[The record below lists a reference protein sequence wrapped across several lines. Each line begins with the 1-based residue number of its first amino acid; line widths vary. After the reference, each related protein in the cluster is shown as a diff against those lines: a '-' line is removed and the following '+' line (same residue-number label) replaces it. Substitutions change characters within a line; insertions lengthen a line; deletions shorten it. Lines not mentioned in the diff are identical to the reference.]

1 MISRSRVLQS
11 LIQSIADSPVTI
23 LLGPRQSGKTTLARA
38 VAAREASTFFDLE
51 LPSDRARLA
60 EAELVLG
67 RLEGLVIIDE
77 VQLLP
82 GLFGLLRPLADREPR
97 KAHFLL
103 LGSAAPQLM
112 KAASESLAGRA
123 TFVDLGGLSIDEVGG
138 TQLLP
143 LWLRGGFP
151 RSYLATT
158 DATSFRWRND
168 FVRTFLE
175 RDIPQLGVAIPTERL
190 LRFWTMLAHYHG
202 QIWNGTELSRALG
215 FSDKTLRGYLD
226 LLSGA
231 YVLRQLQPWHENLR
245 KRQVK
250 APKAY
255 VRDSGLLHALLAI
268 ESWHGLAGHPKFG
281 ASWEG
286 FAIEQILTAT
296 SCRQAYFWST
306 HNNAELDLML
316 ILNGSRY
323 GFEFKASASPGMTKS
338 LHVAS
343 ADLSLTRSF
352 IVYPGEARY
361 PVSASVEAIS
371 LPELLTLLPML

>member
-1 MISRSRVLQS
+1 MATSV
-11 LIQSIADSPVTI
+11 VTV

-38 VAAREASTFFDLE
+38 LAEREPSVFFDLE
-51 LPSDRARLA
+51 LPSDRARLSQ
-60 EAELVLG
+60 AELVLG
-67 RLEGLVIIDE
+67 KLQGLVVIDE

-82 GLFGLLRPLADREPR
+82 ELFSLLRPLADRVPQ

-123 TFVDLGGLSIDEVGG
+123 SFIDLGGLSINEVGG
-138 TQLLP
+138 AQLLP

-151 RSYLATT
+151 KSFLATNET
-158 DATSFRWRND
+158 TSLRWRND

-175 RDIPQLGVAIPTERL
+175 RDIPQLGVTIPSERL

-202 QIWNGTELSRALG
+202 QIWNSADLSRSLG
-215 FSDKTLRGYLD
+215 LSDKTLRGYLD

-231 YVLRQLQPWHENLR
+231 YVLRQLQPWHENIG

-268 ESWHGLAGHPKFG
+268 ETWHGLVGHPKFG

-286 FAIEQILTAT
+286 FAIEQILNAT

-306 HNNAELDLML
+306 HNKAELDLML
-316 ILNGSRY
+316 ILNGSRI
-323 GFEFKASASPGMTKS
+323 GFEFKASVSPAMTKS
-338 LHVAS
+338 LHIAS
-343 ADLSLTRSF
+343 SDLNLSRSF

-361 PVSASVEAIS
+361 HLSANVEAIS
-371 LPELLTLLPML
+371 LPELLTLLPAL